1 MKYKFIRV
9 VMLFAAVILENSA
22 SAQIALTGTNYTQ
35 SFDNLVSGLPPG
47 WLVQTNATAS
57 TLGTNVGFTT
67 NSTSWGSTGGQFA
80 NFASTV
86 NFGTNVLGTESSAA
100 QSTFT
105 NRCLGVRQSGS
116 FGDPG
121 AAFVLR
127 IANTL
132 GFAQFK
138 LSIDLNMLS
147 VQGRSNSW
155 TIDYGIGA
163 NPTHFTPIWSNPDPG
178 VFGATTTMISLGQ
191 DMDDQA
197 QPVWIRIVA
206 LSPTAGS
213 GSRDT
218 FGIDDFV
225 LSYRP
230 NGTATLS
237 PLQIGLSGTNV
248 VLNWA
253 NPSCELQAASTA
265 VGVFTTV
272 PGAVSPY
279 TNLASETQKYFRL
292 KAN

>member
-1 MKYKFIRV
+1 MKYKFIRAIT
-9 VMLFAAVILENSA
+9 LFTAVILSNVTSG
-22 SAQIALTGTNYTQ
+22 QITLTGTNYTQ
-35 SFDNLVSGLPPG
+35 SFDNISTGLPPG
-47 WLVQTNATAS
+47 WLVQTNVTAS
-57 TLGTNVGFTT
+57 ALGTDVAFTT

-80 NFASTV
+80 NYASTM
-86 NFGTNVLGTESSAA
+86 NNGTNLLGTENSAA
-100 QSTFT
+100 QATFT

-121 AAFVLR
+121 AAFVFR

-138 LSIDLNMLS
+138 LAIDLNMLS

-163 NPTHFTPIWSNPDPG
+163 NPTQFTPVWLSPDPG
-178 VFGATTTMISLGQ
+178 AFGATTTMISFGA

-197 QPVWIRIVA
+197 QPVWIRIVT
-206 LSPTAGS
+206 LSATAGS

-225 LSYRP
+225 LSYHP
-230 NGTATLS
+230 SGTAFT
-237 PLQIGLSGTNV
+237 PLHIGLSGTNV
-248 VLNWA
+248 VLNWT
-253 NPSCELQAASTA
+253 NSGSELQAASTA
-265 VGVFTTV
+265 AGIFTTV
-272 PGAVSPY
+272 PGAMSPY
-279 TNLASETQKYFRL
+279 TNPVSESQKFFRL